1 MVTVLNG
8 MNEIKTRTKKVRAL
22 SLKNRLFFLKK
33 SNFLFVYSF
42 LKSSPGAQLSVLM
55 FYPK

>member
-22 SLKNRLFFLKK
+22 SLKNRLFKKKNHFL
-33 SNFLFVYSF
+33 LVYSF

-55 FYPK
+55 FYPE

>member
-22 SLKNRLFFLKK
+22 SLKNRLFLKK
-33 SNFLFVYSF
+33 KNHFLLVYSF
-42 LKSSPGAQLSVLM
+42 LKSSLGAQLSVLM
-55 FYPK
+55 FYPE